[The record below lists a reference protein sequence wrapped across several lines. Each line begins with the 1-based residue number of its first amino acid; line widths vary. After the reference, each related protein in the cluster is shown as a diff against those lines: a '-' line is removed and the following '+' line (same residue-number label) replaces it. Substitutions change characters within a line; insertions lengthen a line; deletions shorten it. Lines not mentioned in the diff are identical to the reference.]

1 MSSFGC
7 LFNALLY
14 YYLNVCVR
22 SETGVIGCN
31 IFLRVDK
38 LFLVYCYIVTQP
50 RRIMN
55 RLAQSH
61 LDFEYDDQSGSN
73 TWIAVLLAAIIVS
86 MLLVFV
92 AFDQQSKWWFGA
104 IVNDLYVSSGY
115 QMDVEATTV
124 EGIGNMIYLLAAG
137 CLGAVVTGFNLLRT
151 SNVTDDET
159 PSNTENH
166 NGLLDNCKDHRMV
179 AHFNQYDDKGER
191 FDQTNTT
198 CGVRRSK
205 CDTHMFNM
213 VNPKFCNLLN
223 PSGQGQQNVF
233 IYLDSEVDDHHG
245 NLQHDIHGYFA
256 HHGKSLRLIAPP
268 QILSGHASPSLE
280 SQVSRIHQHVV
291 SQHLDTD
298 SQIVVIGAGDMV
310 DMVSSVCRRHQDNV
324 KLLQI
329 PYH

>member
-1 MSSFGC
+1 
-7 LFNALLY
+7 
-14 YYLNVCVR
+14 
-22 SETGVIGCN
+22 
-31 IFLRVDK
+31 
-38 LFLVYCYIVTQP
+38 
-50 RRIMN
+50 MN

-61 LDFEYDDQSGSN
+61 LDFDYDNHSGSN

-92 AFDQQSKWWFGA
+92 AFDQQTKWWFGA
-104 IVNDLYVSSGY
+104 IVSDLYISAGY
-115 QMDVEATTV
+115 QMDVEANTL
-124 EGIGNMIYLLAAG
+124 EGFGNLIYLLGAG

-151 SNVTDDET
+151 SSVIDELHAKNST
-159 PSNTENH
+159 SHTC
-166 NGLLDNCKDHRMV
+166 LLDNCKDHRMV
-179 AHFNQYDDKGER
+179 AHFNQYDDKGET
-191 FDQTNTT
+191 FDENSKR
-198 CGVRRSK
+198 CAIRRSN

-213 VNPKFCNLLN
+213 VNPKLCNLLN
-223 PSGQGQQNVF
+223 PSGLGQQNVF
-233 IYLDSEVDDHHG
+233 IYLDSEVDDNHG

-256 HHGKSLRLIAPP
+256 YHGKSLRLIAPP

-291 SQHLDTD
+291 SQHLDTN

-310 DMVSSVCRRHQDNV
+310 DLVSTVCRRYQDDV